1 MAVLEVNN
9 IEKHF
14 GSTRV
19 LKDVSFSLEK
29 GQCTVDYRVIGLLV
43 RQHCSAA

>member
-29 GQCTVDYRVIGLLV
+29 GNALGDYRVIGF
-43 RQHCSAA
+43 R